1 MGSPRTDLETHSR
14 IIAAVEERRGEVVAF
29 LQRLIQ
35 FDSVTGNE
43 TEIQG
48 FVAERLDAVGLEVD
62 RFDSD
67 PDVLRQYPGFLEPE
81 RPMAGRPNI
90 VGVWKGRGGGRSLL
104 LNGHVDTVPLE
115 PMSEW
120 ERGPLSGSLAEGMV
134 WGRGASD
141 MKGGVAAMTM
151 AVAVLKG
158 LGLRPGGDVILE
170 SVVDEERTG
179 LGTLACVHRGY
190 RADAGICC
198 ETSDLEVMPA
208 CIGRMWF
215 TIHVR
220 GKPAGISAR
229 WEGVSAIDK
238 AMKFVGAVEALEA
251 MRIQDLRHPLFPD
264 NRGALPCAVT
274 MFRSGTFPSI
284 APEEATLRGSMG
296 LMPYEDPARVEAQL
310 RAQIMRVCEAD
321 PWLRH
326 NPAELTT
333 KGGYV
338 AAGAEIPTDHPIV
351 DAVGRSFRQVTGR
364 EPILSA
370 RMGASDTRFLIPLGH
385 TPTVIFGPGPTSQ
398 MHAMNEHVPV
408 ENVIT
413 ATKVLA
419 LAVHDWCDA
428 PPSPQERSVRIER
441 AEDA

>member
-1 MGSPRTDLETHSR
+1 MDPATHSR
-14 IIAAVEERRGEVVAF
+14 ITAAVEERQGEVVAF
-29 LQRLIQ
+29 LQRLIRFQ
-35 FDSVTGNE
+35 SVTGAE
-43 TEIQG
+43 TEIQTFIAAHVKALG
-48 FVAERLDAVGLEVD
+48 LQVDQFDA
-62 RFDSD
+62 D

-81 RPMAGRPNI
+81 KPLAGRPNV
-90 VGVWKGRGGGRSLL
+90 VGVWKGRAAGRSLL

-115 PMSEW
+115 PLSEW
-120 ERGPLSGSLAEGMV
+120 ARGPLSGAWVDGKV

-151 AVAVLKG
+151 AVTILKD
-158 LGLRPGGDVILE
+158 LGLQPQGDVTLE
-170 SVVDEERTG
+170 YVVDEERTG

-215 TIHVR
+215 TIRVR

-238 AMKFVGAVEALEA
+238 AMKLVEAVEALEA
-251 MRIQDLRHPLFPD
+251 MRIQDLRHPLYPD

-274 MFRSGTFPSI
+274 MFHAGTFPSI
-284 APEEATLRGSMG
+284 TPEDATLRGSMG
-296 LMPYEDPARVEAQL
+296 LMPYEDPVQAEAQL
-310 RAQIMRVCEAD
+310 REQLMRVCEAD

-326 NPAELTT
+326 HPAELTT
-333 KGGYV
+333 EGGYV

-351 DAVGRSFRQVTGR
+351 QTVSRSFRQVTGR
-364 EPILSA
+364 EPVLSA
-370 RMGASDTRFLIPLGH
+370 RMGASDTRFLIQRGH
-385 TPTVIFGPGPTSQ
+385 TPTVIFGPGTTSQ

-408 ENVIT
+408 ENVVI
-413 ATKVLA
+413 ATQVLA
-419 LAVHDWCDA
+419 LAIHDWCNQ
-428 PPSPQERSVRIER
+428 PR
-441 AEDA
+441 

>member
-1 MGSPRTDLETHSR
+1 MDPERQRQIVG
-14 IIAAVEERRGEVVAF
+14 AVEERRDDVVSF

-43 TEIQG
+43 TEIQA
-48 FVAERLDAVGLEVD
+48 FIADYLTELALEVD
-62 RFDSD
+62 AFDAD
-67 PDVLRQYPGFLEPE
+67 PDALRQYPGFLEPE
-81 RPMAGRPNI
+81 RPLAGRPNV
-90 VGVWKGRGGGRSLL
+90 VGVWRGRGGGRSIL

-115 PMSEW
+115 PLSEW
-120 ERGPLSGSLAEGMV
+120 ARGPLSGSLADGKV

-151 AVAVLKG
+151 AVVILRG

-170 SVVDEERTG
+170 YVVDEERTG

-238 AMKFVGAVEALEA
+238 AVKLVAAVEALEA
-251 MRIQDLRHPLFPD
+251 MRIQDLAHPLFPD

-274 MFRSGTFPSI
+274 MFRAGTFPSI
-284 APEEATLRGSMG
+284 TPEEATLRGSMG
-296 LMPYEDPARVEAQL
+296 LMPYEDPAEAEAQL
-310 RAQIMRVCEAD
+310 RQQIMRVCEAD

-326 NPAELTT
+326 HPADLTT
-333 KGGYV
+333 QGGYV
-338 AAGAEIPTDHPIV
+338 AAGAEIPAGHPIV
-351 DAVGRSFRQVTGR
+351 DTVSRSFRQVTGR
-364 EPILSA
+364 EPVLSA
-370 RMGASDTRFLIPLGH
+370 RMGASDTRFLIKRGL
-385 TPTVIFGPGPTSQ
+385 TPTVIFGPGTTSQ

-408 ENVIT
+408 DNVVI

-419 LAVHDWCDA
+419 LAIHDWCNR
-428 PPSPQERSVRIER
+428 PG
-441 AEDA
+441 

>member
-1 MGSPRTDLETHSR
+1 MDPDTPRQ
-14 IIAAVEERRGEVVAF
+14 IIAAVEERRGEIVAF
-29 LQRLIQ
+29 LQRLVQ

-43 TEIQG
+43 TEIQA
-48 FVAERLDAVGLEVD
+48 FIADHLNGLGLRVD
-62 RFDSD
+62 RFDTD

-81 RPMAGRPNI
+81 KPLAGRPNV
-90 VGVWKGRGGGRSLL
+90 VGVWKGRGAGRSLL

-115 PMSEW
+115 PLGEW
-120 ERGPLSGSLAEGMV
+120 ARGPLSGSLADGKV

-151 AVAVLKG
+151 AVAILKDM
-158 LGLRPGGDVILE
+158 GLRPRGDVTLE
-170 SVVDEERTG
+170 YVVDEERTG
-179 LGTLACVHRGY
+179 LGTLGCVHRGY

-215 TIHVR
+215 TIRVR
-220 GKPAGISAR
+220 GKPTGISAR

-238 AMKFVGAVEALEA
+238 AMKFVEAVEALEA

-274 MFRSGTFPSI
+274 MFQSGTFPSI
-284 APEEATLRGSMG
+284 TPEEATLRGSMG
-296 LMPYEDPARVEAQL
+296 LMPYEDPAQAEAQL

-351 DAVGRSFRQVTGR
+351 DAVTRSFRQVTGR
-364 EPILSA
+364 EPVLSA
-370 RMGASDTRFLIPLGH
+370 RMGASDTRFLIQQGG

-408 ENVIT
+408 ENVVI
-413 ATKVLA
+413 AAQVLA
-419 LAVHDWCDA
+419 LAIHDWCNRE
-428 PPSPQERSVRIER
+428 PSS
-441 AEDA
+441 A

>member
-1 MGSPRTDLETHSR
+1 MDPERQRQIVG
-14 IIAAVEERRGEVVAF
+14 AVEERRDDVVSF

-43 TEIQG
+43 TEIQA
-48 FVAERLDAVGLEVD
+48 FIADYLTELALEVD
-62 RFDSD
+62 AFDAD
-67 PDVLRQYPGFLEPE
+67 PDALRQYPGFLEPE
-81 RPMAGRPNI
+81 RPLAGRPNV
-90 VGVWKGRGGGRSLL
+90 VGVWRGRGGGRSIL

-115 PMSEW
+115 PLSEW
-120 ERGPLSGSLAEGMV
+120 ARGPLSGSLADGKV

-151 AVAVLKG
+151 AVVILRG

-170 SVVDEERTG
+170 YVVDEERTG

-238 AMKFVGAVEALEA
+238 AVKLVAAVEALEA
-251 MRIQDLRHPLFPD
+251 MRIRDLAHPLFPD

-274 MFRSGTFPSI
+274 MFRAGTFPSI
-284 APEEATLRGSMG
+284 TPEEATLRGSMG
-296 LMPYEDPARVEAQL
+296 LMPYEDPAEAEAQL
-310 RAQIMRVCEAD
+310 RQQIMRVCEAD

-326 NPAELTT
+326 HPADLTT
-333 KGGYV
+333 QGGYV
-338 AAGAEIPTDHPIV
+338 AAGAEIPAGHPIV
-351 DAVGRSFRQVTGR
+351 DTVSRSFRQVTGR
-364 EPILSA
+364 EPVLSA
-370 RMGASDTRFLIPLGH
+370 RMGASDTRFLIKRGL
-385 TPTVIFGPGPTSQ
+385 TPTVIFGPGTTSQ

-408 ENVIT
+408 DNVVI

-419 LAVHDWCDA
+419 LAIHDWCNR
-428 PPSPQERSVRIER
+428 PG
-441 AEDA
+441 

>member
-1 MGSPRTDLETHSR
+1 MKAMDPEAGSR
-14 IIAAVEERRGEVVAF
+14 ILGAVEERRGEVIAF

-35 FDSVTGNE
+35 YDSVTGNE
-43 TEIQG
+43 TEIQAFIAAHLEG
-48 FVAERLDAVGLEVD
+48 LALEVD
-62 RFDSD
+62 QFDAD
-67 PDVLRQYPGFLEPE
+67 PNVLRQYPGFLEPE
-81 RPMAGRPNI
+81 KPMAGRPNV
-90 VGVWKGRGGGRSLL
+90 VGVWRGRGGGRSLL

-115 PMSEW
+115 PLSEW
-120 ERGPLSGSLAEGMV
+120 GRGPLSGALADGSV

-141 MKGGVAAMTM
+141 MKGGVAAMAM
-151 AVAVLKG
+151 AVAVLKD
-158 LGLRPGGDVILE
+158 LGLQPHGDVTLE

-238 AMKFVGAVEALEA
+238 AMKLVGAVEALEA
-251 MRIQDLRHPLFPD
+251 VRIQDLRHPLYPD

-274 MFRSGTFPSI
+274 MFHAGTFPSI
-284 APEEATLRGSMG
+284 TPEEATLRGSMG
-296 LMPYEDPARVEAQL
+296 LMPYEDPAQAEAQL
-310 RAQIMRVCEAD
+310 RAQIMRVCDAD

-326 NPAELTT
+326 HPAELTT

-351 DAVGRSFRQVTGR
+351 DTVGRSFRQVTGR
-364 EPILSA
+364 EPVLGA
-370 RMGASDTRFLIPLGH
+370 RMGASDTRFLIRQGH
-385 TPTVIFGPGPTSQ
+385 TPTVIFGPGTTSQ
-398 MHAMNEHVPV
+398 MHAMNESIPV
-408 ENVIT
+408 ENVVI

-419 LAVHDWCDA
+419 LAIHTWCNQ
-428 PPSPQERSVRIER
+428 PG
-441 AEDA
+441 

>member
-1 MGSPRTDLETHSR
+1 MEPGARSR
-14 IIAAVEERRGEVVAF
+14 IIAAVEERQHDVVAL

-35 FDSVTGNE
+35 FESVTGNE
-43 TEIQG
+43 AQIQA
-48 FVAERLDAVGLEVD
+48 FIAERLGGLGLEVD
-62 RFDSD
+62 RFEAD
-67 PDVLRQYPGFLEPE
+67 PEALRRYPGFLEPE
-81 RPMAGRPNI
+81 KAMAGRPNV

-104 LNGHVDTVPLE
+104 LNGHVDTVPVE
-115 PMSEW
+115 PAGEW
-120 ERGPLSGSLAEGMV
+120 THGPLSGTVADGKV

-141 MKGGVAAMTM
+141 MKAGVAAIIM
-151 AVAVLKG
+151 AVDILRD
-158 LGLRPGGDVILE
+158 LGMPPGGDVIVE

-198 ETSDLEVMPA
+198 ETSDLQVMPA

-251 MRIQDLRHPLFPD
+251 MRIEDLHHPLFPD

-284 APEEATLRGSMG
+284 TPEEATLRGSMG
-296 LMPYEDPARVEAQL
+296 LMPYEDPAEAEAQL
-310 RAQIMRVCEAD
+310 RAQVGRVCEAD
-321 PWLRH
+321 PWLRRH
-326 NPAELTT
+326 PARVTT
-333 KGGYV
+333 DAGYV
-338 AAGAEIPTDHPIV
+338 AAGAEIPSDHPIV
-351 DAVGRSFRQVTGR
+351 ETVGRCYRDATGR
-364 EPILSA
+364 PPVLGA
-370 RMGASDTRFLIPLGH
+370 RMGASDTRFLIRHGG
-385 TPTVIFGPGPTSQ
+385 TPTVIFGPGTTSQ

-408 ENVIT
+408 ENLLI

-419 LAVHDWCDA
+419 LAIAEWCGAA
-428 PPSPQERSVRIER
+428 PGGR
-441 AEDA
+441 